1 MHRLTHD
8 FPILRCCR
16 ERFLC
21 VNLSSRGPG
30 NVQDFRSRIL
40 LTYRCGLEFASQC
53 RADDRMIVL
62 EQTCFSLFL
71 MFLLGTMQRFSRWKY
86 FDDTRISWSL
96 QGIFLEVP
104 HVATNLEL
112 RPPLQLAGGGTTA
125 SDSGTALTN
134 SFGSPRSIMVH
145 LFFFNDF
152 NG

>member
-1 MHRLTHD
+1 MCQHVSTSH
-8 FPILRCCR
+8 PG
-16 ERFLC
+16 
-21 VNLSSRGPG
+21 SPG

-53 RADDRMIVL
+53 RADDRVIVL
-62 EQTCFSLFL
+62 EERCFSLFL
-71 MFLLGTMQRFSRWKY
+71 MFLLGTMQRFSRLKY
-86 FDDTRISWSL
+86 FDDTRKSWSL

-145 LFFFNDF
+145 LFSLMTLMAKASS
-152 NG
+152 GWGCMLRV